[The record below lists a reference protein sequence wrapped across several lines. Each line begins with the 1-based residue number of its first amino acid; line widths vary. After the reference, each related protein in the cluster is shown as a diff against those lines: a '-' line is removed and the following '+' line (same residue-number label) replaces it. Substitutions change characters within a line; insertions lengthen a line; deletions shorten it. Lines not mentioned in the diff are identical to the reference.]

1 MEKNLFEIATRNRYR
16 FNYKGVMTV
25 EDLWSL
31 RVEDLDAIFK
41 MLNRQKKT
49 ADEDSLLATKS
60 AEDQDLANKIDI
72 VRYIVSV
79 KLAEAAERVSAAEKK
94 AQRDKI
100 MEIVAKKKDKALEDM
115 GIDDLMK
122 KLKDGYWPDCYI
134 NTEDIQ
140 YNPANGEQFIDGKKV
155 DVINPYSKS
164 DDDEKDRYEA
174 FEKDNGVVKVII
186 SRTRERHIHYMV

>member
-94 AQRDKI
+94 AQRDKM
-100 MEIVAKKKDKALEDM
+100 MEIVAKKRDKALEDM
-115 GIDDLMK
+115 GIEDLMK
-122 KLKDGYWPDCYI
+122 KLEEL
-134 NTEDIQ
+134 N
-140 YNPANGEQFIDGKKV
+140 
-155 DVINPYSKS
+155 
-164 DDDEKDRYEA
+164 
-174 FEKDNGVVKVII
+174 
-186 SRTRERHIHYMV
+186 

>member
-31 RVEDLDAIFK
+31 RVEDLDTIFK

-122 KLKDGYWPDCYI
+122 KLKELD
-134 NTEDIQ
+134 
-140 YNPANGEQFIDGKKV
+140 
-155 DVINPYSKS
+155 
-164 DDDEKDRYEA
+164 
-174 FEKDNGVVKVII
+174 
-186 SRTRERHIHYMV
+186 

>member
-1 MEKNLFEIATRNRYR
+1 MEKNLFEIATSNRYR

-122 KLKDGYWPDCYI
+122 KLKELD
-134 NTEDIQ
+134 
-140 YNPANGEQFIDGKKV
+140 
-155 DVINPYSKS
+155 
-164 DDDEKDRYEA
+164 
-174 FEKDNGVVKVII
+174 
-186 SRTRERHIHYMV
+186 

>member
-1 MEKNLFEIATRNRYR
+1 MEKNLFEIAIRNRYR

-72 VRYIVSV
+72 VRYIMSV
-79 KLAEAAERVSAAEKK
+79 KLAEAADRVSAAEKK

-100 MEIVAKKKDKALEDM
+100 LEIVAKKKDKALEDM
-115 GIDDLMK
+115 GIEDLMK
-122 KLKDGYWPDCYI
+122 KLEEL
-134 NTEDIQ
+134 N
-140 YNPANGEQFIDGKKV
+140 
-155 DVINPYSKS
+155 
-164 DDDEKDRYEA
+164 
-174 FEKDNGVVKVII
+174 
-186 SRTRERHIHYMV
+186 

>member
-79 KLAEAAERVSAAEKK
+79 KLAEAADRVSAAEKK

-100 MEIVAKKKDKALEDM
+100 LEIVAKKKDKALEDM
-115 GIDDLMK
+115 GIEDLMK
-122 KLKDGYWPDCYI
+122 KLEEL
-134 NTEDIQ
+134 N
-140 YNPANGEQFIDGKKV
+140 
-155 DVINPYSKS
+155 
-164 DDDEKDRYEA
+164 
-174 FEKDNGVVKVII
+174 
-186 SRTRERHIHYMV
+186 

>member
-79 KLAEAAERVSAAEKK
+79 KLAEATERVSAAEKK

-115 GIDDLMK
+115 GIEDLMK
-122 KLKDGYWPDCYI
+122 KLEEL
-134 NTEDIQ
+134 N
-140 YNPANGEQFIDGKKV
+140 
-155 DVINPYSKS
+155 
-164 DDDEKDRYEA
+164 
-174 FEKDNGVVKVII
+174 
-186 SRTRERHIHYMV
+186 

>member
-41 MLNRQKKT
+41 TLNRQKKT

-115 GIDDLMK
+115 GIEDLMK
-122 KLKDGYWPDCYI
+122 KLEEL
-134 NTEDIQ
+134 N
-140 YNPANGEQFIDGKKV
+140 
-155 DVINPYSKS
+155 
-164 DDDEKDRYEA
+164 
-174 FEKDNGVVKVII
+174 
-186 SRTRERHIHYMV
+186 

>member
-72 VRYIVSV
+72 VRYIVSI

-94 AQRDKI
+94 VQRDKI

-115 GIDDLMK
+115 GIEDLMK
-122 KLKDGYWPDCYI
+122 KLEEL
-134 NTEDIQ
+134 N
-140 YNPANGEQFIDGKKV
+140 
-155 DVINPYSKS
+155 
-164 DDDEKDRYEA
+164 
-174 FEKDNGVVKVII
+174 
-186 SRTRERHIHYMV
+186 

>member
-49 ADEDSLLATKS
+49 ADDDSLLATKS

-115 GIDDLMK
+115 GIEDLMK
-122 KLKDGYWPDCYI
+122 KLKEL
-134 NTEDIQ
+134 N
-140 YNPANGEQFIDGKKV
+140 
-155 DVINPYSKS
+155 
-164 DDDEKDRYEA
+164 
-174 FEKDNGVVKVII
+174 
-186 SRTRERHIHYMV
+186 

>member
-1 MEKNLFEIATRNRYR
+1 MEKNLFEIATRKRYR

-41 MLNRQKKT
+41 TLNRQKKT

-72 VRYIVSV
+72 VKYIVSV
-79 KLAEAAERVSAAEKK
+79 KLAEAADRVSAAEKK

-100 MEIVAKKKDKALEDM
+100 LEIVAKKKDKALEDM
-115 GIDDLMK
+115 DVDQLMK
-122 KLKDGYWPDCYI
+122 KLEEL
-134 NTEDIQ
+134 N
-140 YNPANGEQFIDGKKV
+140 
-155 DVINPYSKS
+155 
-164 DDDEKDRYEA
+164 
-174 FEKDNGVVKVII
+174 
-186 SRTRERHIHYMV
+186 

>member
-94 AQRDKI
+94 GQRDKI

-115 GIDDLMK
+115 GIEDLMK
-122 KLKDGYWPDCYI
+122 KLEEL
-134 NTEDIQ
+134 N
-140 YNPANGEQFIDGKKV
+140 
-155 DVINPYSKS
+155 
-164 DDDEKDRYEA
+164 
-174 FEKDNGVVKVII
+174 
-186 SRTRERHIHYMV
+186 

>member
-60 AEDQDLANKIDI
+60 AEDQDLANKINI

-122 KLKDGYWPDCYI
+122 KLKELD
-134 NTEDIQ
+134 
-140 YNPANGEQFIDGKKV
+140 
-155 DVINPYSKS
+155 
-164 DDDEKDRYEA
+164 
-174 FEKDNGVVKVII
+174 
-186 SRTRERHIHYMV
+186 

>member
-79 KLAEAAERVSAAEKK
+79 KLTEAAERVSAAEDQDLANKIDIVRYIVSVKLAEAAERVSAAEKK

-122 KLKDGYWPDCYI
+122 KLKELD
-134 NTEDIQ
+134 
-140 YNPANGEQFIDGKKV
+140 
-155 DVINPYSKS
+155 
-164 DDDEKDRYEA
+164 
-174 FEKDNGVVKVII
+174 
-186 SRTRERHIHYMV
+186 

>member
-60 AEDQDLANKIDI
+60 AEDHLANKIDI

-100 MEIVAKKKDKALEDM
+100 LEIVAKKKDKALEDM

-122 KLKDGYWPDCYI
+122 KLEEL
-134 NTEDIQ
+134 N
-140 YNPANGEQFIDGKKV
+140 
-155 DVINPYSKS
+155 
-164 DDDEKDRYEA
+164 
-174 FEKDNGVVKVII
+174 
-186 SRTRERHIHYMV
+186 

>member
-94 AQRDKI
+94 TQRDKI

-122 KLKDGYWPDCYI
+122 KLKELD
-134 NTEDIQ
+134 
-140 YNPANGEQFIDGKKV
+140 
-155 DVINPYSKS
+155 
-164 DDDEKDRYEA
+164 
-174 FEKDNGVVKVII
+174 
-186 SRTRERHIHYMV
+186 

>member
-16 FNYKGVMTV
+16 FNYKGVMSV

-122 KLKDGYWPDCYI
+122 KLKEL
-134 NTEDIQ
+134 N
-140 YNPANGEQFIDGKKV
+140 
-155 DVINPYSKS
+155 
-164 DDDEKDRYEA
+164 
-174 FEKDNGVVKVII
+174 
-186 SRTRERHIHYMV
+186 

>member
-100 MEIVAKKKDKALEDM
+100 KEIVAKKKDKALEDM
-115 GIDDLMK
+115 GIEDLMK
-122 KLKDGYWPDCYI
+122 KLEEL
-134 NTEDIQ
+134 N
-140 YNPANGEQFIDGKKV
+140 
-155 DVINPYSKS
+155 
-164 DDDEKDRYEA
+164 
-174 FEKDNGVVKVII
+174 
-186 SRTRERHIHYMV
+186 

>member
-41 MLNRQKKT
+41 MLNHQKKT

-115 GIDDLMK
+115 GIEDLMK
-122 KLKDGYWPDCYI
+122 KLEEL
-134 NTEDIQ
+134 N
-140 YNPANGEQFIDGKKV
+140 
-155 DVINPYSKS
+155 
-164 DDDEKDRYEA
+164 
-174 FEKDNGVVKVII
+174 
-186 SRTRERHIHYMV
+186 

>member
-79 KLAEAAERVSAAEKK
+79 KLAEAADRVSAAEKK

-100 MEIVAKKKDKALEDM
+100 LEIVAKKKDKELEDM
-115 GIDDLMK
+115 DVDQLMK
-122 KLKDGYWPDCYI
+122 KLEEL
-134 NTEDIQ
+134 N
-140 YNPANGEQFIDGKKV
+140 
-155 DVINPYSKS
+155 
-164 DDDEKDRYEA
+164 
-174 FEKDNGVVKVII
+174 
-186 SRTRERHIHYMV
+186 

>member
-49 ADEDSLLATKS
+49 ADEDSLLATKR

-115 GIDDLMK
+115 GIEDLMK
-122 KLKDGYWPDCYI
+122 KLEEL
-134 NTEDIQ
+134 N
-140 YNPANGEQFIDGKKV
+140 
-155 DVINPYSKS
+155 
-164 DDDEKDRYEA
+164 
-174 FEKDNGVVKVII
+174 
-186 SRTRERHIHYMV
+186 

>member
-79 KLAEAAERVSAAEKK
+79 KLAEAAERLSAAEKK

-115 GIDDLMK
+115 GIEDLMK
-122 KLKDGYWPDCYI
+122 KLEEL
-134 NTEDIQ
+134 N
-140 YNPANGEQFIDGKKV
+140 
-155 DVINPYSKS
+155 
-164 DDDEKDRYEA
+164 
-174 FEKDNGVVKVII
+174 
-186 SRTRERHIHYMV
+186 

>member
-79 KLAEAAERVSAAEKK
+79 KLAEAAERVSAADKK

-122 KLKDGYWPDCYI
+122 KLEEL
-134 NTEDIQ
+134 N
-140 YNPANGEQFIDGKKV
+140 
-155 DVINPYSKS
+155 
-164 DDDEKDRYEA
+164 
-174 FEKDNGVVKVII
+174 
-186 SRTRERHIHYMV
+186 

>member
-1 MEKNLFEIATRNRYR
+1 MDKNLFEIATRNRYR

-100 MEIVAKKKDKALEDM
+100 IEIVAKKKDKALEDM
-115 GIDDLMK
+115 GIEDLMK
-122 KLKDGYWPDCYI
+122 KLEEL
-134 NTEDIQ
+134 N
-140 YNPANGEQFIDGKKV
+140 
-155 DVINPYSKS
+155 
-164 DDDEKDRYEA
+164 
-174 FEKDNGVVKVII
+174 
-186 SRTRERHIHYMV
+186 

>member
-100 MEIVAKKKDKALEDM
+100 MEIVAKKKDKALEDI
-115 GIDDLMK
+115 GIEDLMK
-122 KLKDGYWPDCYI
+122 KLEEL
-134 NTEDIQ
+134 N
-140 YNPANGEQFIDGKKV
+140 
-155 DVINPYSKS
+155 
-164 DDDEKDRYEA
+164 
-174 FEKDNGVVKVII
+174 
-186 SRTRERHIHYMV
+186 

>member
-79 KLAEAAERVSAAEKK
+79 KLAEAADRVSAAEKK

-100 MEIVAKKKDKALEDM
+100 LEIVAKKKDKALEDM
-115 GIDDLMK
+115 GIEDMMK
-122 KLKDGYWPDCYI
+122 KLEEL
-134 NTEDIQ
+134 N
-140 YNPANGEQFIDGKKV
+140 
-155 DVINPYSKS
+155 
-164 DDDEKDRYEA
+164 
-174 FEKDNGVVKVII
+174 
-186 SRTRERHIHYMV
+186 

>member
-79 KLAEAAERVSAAEKK
+79 KMAEAAERVSAAEKK

-100 MEIVAKKKDKALEDM
+100 MEIVAKKKDKALEDI
-115 GIDDLMK
+115 GIEDLMK
-122 KLKDGYWPDCYI
+122 KLEEL
-134 NTEDIQ
+134 N
-140 YNPANGEQFIDGKKV
+140 
-155 DVINPYSKS
+155 
-164 DDDEKDRYEA
+164 
-174 FEKDNGVVKVII
+174 
-186 SRTRERHIHYMV
+186 

>member
-79 KLAEAAERVSAAEKK
+79 KLAEAEERVSAAEKK

-122 KLKDGYWPDCYI
+122 KLKELD
-134 NTEDIQ
+134 
-140 YNPANGEQFIDGKKV
+140 
-155 DVINPYSKS
+155 
-164 DDDEKDRYEA
+164 
-174 FEKDNGVVKVII
+174 
-186 SRTRERHIHYMV
+186 

>member
-41 MLNRQKKT
+41 MLNCQKKT

-79 KLAEAAERVSAAEKK
+79 KLAEAADRVSAAEKK

-100 MEIVAKKKDKALEDM
+100 LEIVAKKKDKALEDM
-115 GIDDLMK
+115 GIEDLMK
-122 KLKDGYWPDCYI
+122 KLEEL
-134 NTEDIQ
+134 N
-140 YNPANGEQFIDGKKV
+140 
-155 DVINPYSKS
+155 
-164 DDDEKDRYEA
+164 
-174 FEKDNGVVKVII
+174 
-186 SRTRERHIHYMV
+186 

>member
-16 FNYKGVMTV
+16 FTYKGVMPV

-79 KLAEAAERVSAAEKK
+79 KLAEAADRVSAAEKK

-100 MEIVAKKKDKALEDM
+100 LEIVAKKKDKALEDM
-115 GIDDLMK
+115 GIEDLMK
-122 KLKDGYWPDCYI
+122 KLEEL
-134 NTEDIQ
+134 N
-140 YNPANGEQFIDGKKV
+140 
-155 DVINPYSKS
+155 
-164 DDDEKDRYEA
+164 
-174 FEKDNGVVKVII
+174 
-186 SRTRERHIHYMV
+186 

>member
-60 AEDQDLANKIDI
+60 AEDQGLANKIDI

-115 GIDDLMK
+115 GIEDLMK
-122 KLKDGYWPDCYI
+122 KLEEL
-134 NTEDIQ
+134 N
-140 YNPANGEQFIDGKKV
+140 
-155 DVINPYSKS
+155 
-164 DDDEKDRYEA
+164 
-174 FEKDNGVVKVII
+174 
-186 SRTRERHIHYMV
+186 

>member
-25 EDLWSL
+25 EDLWNL

-115 GIDDLMK
+115 GIEDLMK
-122 KLKDGYWPDCYI
+122 KLEEL
-134 NTEDIQ
+134 N
-140 YNPANGEQFIDGKKV
+140 
-155 DVINPYSKS
+155 
-164 DDDEKDRYEA
+164 
-174 FEKDNGVVKVII
+174 
-186 SRTRERHIHYMV
+186 